1 MSVRAEVRRERRMPV
16 SLDLGKLVKPEW
28 GQLAIRFAF
37 GAAIAV
43 AAGLVGLKWGARPG
57 GVFLAFPAILPAA
70 LTLLERSAGVSKTET
85 DALGAGAGAVALL
98 LFAMVVAVLGQRLG
112 VLSVLVAAGAWTAAA
127 LGLFAAGRSILVRA
141 TRRS

>member
-16 SLDLGKLVKPEW
+16 SLDPGKFFKPDW
-28 GQLAIRFAF
+28 GQLAVRFAF
-37 GAAIAV
+37 GAGIAV

-70 LTLLERSAGVSKTET
+70 LTLLERSAGTSETET

-98 LFAMVVAVLGQRLG
+98 FFAVTVALLGPGLG
-112 VLSVLVAAGAWTAAA
+112 VLSVLVAAGVWTAAA
-127 LGLFAAGRSILVRA
+127 LGLYAAGRRILVRA